1 MPQTEER
8 LSILEETV
16 MKLAYIQINTHVE
29 IQKLTLEMK
38 DFKDEMKDFKDEMDE
53 TEKDRKEMNRKWGDL
68 AQKMGTIAEDMVA
81 PNIEH
86 IAEKYFKLLKGK
98 RFIRIKAYHSKDKSE
113 KEFDVI
119 IVYDDKLILNETKST
134 AKMDYAMDFVNLIK
148 NREFY
153 EYFPEYKGREIIP
166 IFASLYIPQNI
177 IKYLS
182 KNNIYA
188 LGMGKDTIDLLNFDM
203 IKNPVK
209 N

>member
-8 LSILEETV
+8 LSLLEETV

-38 DFKDEMKDFKDEMDE
+38 DFKNEMKDFKNE

-86 IAEKYFKLLKGK
+86 IAEKYFKLAKGK
-98 RFIRIKAYHSKDKSE
+98 RFIRTKAYHSKDKSE

-119 IVYDDKLILNETKST
+119 IVYDDKIILNETKST
-134 AKMDYAMDFVNLIK
+134 AKMDYARDFVDLIK

-166 IFASLYIPQNI
+166 IFASLYIPENI

-188 LGMGKDTIDLLNFDM
+188 LGMGKDTMDLLNFDI
-203 IKNPVK
+203 IKNMGK
-209 N
+209 S